1 MILNKTKCKILRK
14 TRIFPKICK
23 ISYITPIY
31 KLGSKQ
37 DISNYRPISILNH
50 FFKIL
55 DSIVTKKLSE
65 FLLISLIAGTAWFY
79 KIQIYLTNLLIYT
92 DFIAGALEN
101 GEQVDSIYLDFRK
114 AFDFVNHCKLI
125 SKLFNLDVKG
135 VLLSWISCYIEGR
148 VNYINIS

>member
-1 MILNKTKCKILRK
+1 MILNKTKCKILKK
-14 TRIFPKICK
+14 TRIFPKIYK
-23 ISYITPIY
+23 KSYITPIY

-37 DISNYRPISILNH
+37 DVSNYRPISILNH
-50 FFKIL
+50 FSKIL